1 MVRVMVRIECSI
13 GNRGSAV
20 SVKDQFIRQGS
31 RLCADIAAATRP
43 VVDNKLLADPG
54 DEGGGRQ

>member
-20 SVKDQFIRQGS
+20 PVKDQFIRRS
-31 RLCADIAAATRP
+31 RVCADIAAATRP
-43 VVDNKLLADPG
+43 VVDSKLLAEPG